1 MIPNNVQQIRLMDE
15 LLVDNFYTF
24 NCLIESYGESA
35 SHLNLNFGH
44 NSSHINDCVNSL
56 TSFNKLKYLKLSSPM
71 TIKHINYIA
80 DHLTLKRLELSDV
93 CSQHVNGVLNCLKKL
108 KQLEIFIM
116 FSGAEN
122 LPENVSHYCK
132 FKSFKNTVT
141 RIAKEGHTGNFI
153 SNINR
158 NFIIYLPKLHFIQ
171 LLMNEPI
178 DNLFKNE
185 VFMDIKY
192 LVLNMSGPV
201 SNDVL
206 NMIRANNKLHNFT
219 IPELD
224 LTQEIYDIFNEKSLK
239 NPTTNYMIGI
249 ISSIKPYKQIIRENF
264 NVFNND
270 NMILFHKL
278 HSFL

>member
-1 MIPNNVQQIRLMDE
+1 M
-15 LLVDNFYTF
+15 
-24 NCLIESYGESA
+24 
-35 SHLNLNFGH
+35 
-44 NSSHINDCVNSL
+44 
-56 TSFNKLKYLKLSSPM
+56 TS
-71 TIKHINYIA
+71 KHINYIA

-93 CSQHVNGVLNCLKKL
+93 NNQNVNGVLNCLKKF
-108 KQLEIFIM
+108 KQLQIFIM

-141 RIAKEGHTGNFI
+141 RIAKEGYTGNFI
-153 SNINR
+153 NNINR
-158 NFIIYLPKLHFIQ
+158 NFIIYLPKLCYIQ
-171 LLMNEPI
+171 LQINEPI

-185 VFMDIKY
+185 VFKDIKY

-206 NMIRANNKLHNFT
+206 NMIRTNNKLQNLT

-239 NPTTNYMIGI
+239 NPTTNYTIGI

-264 NVFNND
+264 NVFNNY